1 MNKIDIDRDV
11 FQQFGSVANSVVADV
26 ARQIGKPFHAPGIYF
41 GMPDS
46 VYHADPSLG
55 STGLKKLLAS
65 APDFWWQSSMNP
77 AREPEKET
85 DAKVFGRAVH
95 KCVLEGRDAFEA
107 EFAPQ
112 PAPEDYP
119 GCLRVVDDLKLFLKQ
134 NRLAISGSKAELIAR
149 AKTIPGCP
157 VVFDDVVDV
166 ASASGKTLLKREDY
180 NRILAA
186 SAFIKANDNLAN
198 AFTGG
203 MPEVSIFWE
212 ENGVRLKARLDY
224 LKMNAISDL
233 KSIRNSREIEF
244 KAACRNRIA
253 SLNYLL
259 SAEHYCEGRR
269 QMSRLIADGAVYGDH
284 DAEWLRGVAKNQAY
298 AFVLV
303 FWQAEASPIS
313 HGFKLS
319 PGNPLFASAR
329 AEISRSIEI
338 YQAFMREFG
347 TDTAWIL
354 KEPLEEL
361 DQTELPNWWH
371 YKQNF
376 GA

>member
-1 MNKIDIDRDV
+1 MSKIDIDRDG
-11 FQQFGSVANSVVADV
+11 FQPLGKVVNEVVSDV

-41 GMPDS
+41 GLSDQE
-46 VYHADPSLG
+46 YHADPALG
-55 STGLKKLLAS
+55 STGLKTLLAS
-65 APDFWWQSSMNP
+65 APDFWWQSPMNP
-77 AREPEKET
+77 ARDPEKET
-85 DAKVFGRAVH
+85 EAKLFGRAVH
-95 KCVLEGRDAFEA
+95 KCVLEGRDAFEG
-107 EFAPQ
+107 EYAPK
-112 PAPEDYP
+112 PSEDEYP
-119 GCLRVVDDLKLFLKQ
+119 GSLRTVDDLRLFLKQ
-134 NRLAISGSKAELIAR
+134 NRLPSSGNKAELIGS
-149 AKTIPGCP
+149 AKTVPGCP

-166 ASASGKTLLKREDY
+166 ANASGKQLLKRDDF

-186 SAFIKANDNLAN
+186 SAFIKANPNLSG
-198 AFTGG
+198 AFSGG

-212 ENGVRLKARLDY
+212 ENGVRLKARHDY

-233 KSIRNSREIEF
+233 KSIRNSMGIDF

-269 QMSRLIADGAVYGDH
+269 QMERLISDGAVYGDH
-284 DAEWLRGVAKNQAY
+284 DPKWLKGVARNDAY

-319 PGNPLFASAR
+319 PGNPLFAHAR
-329 AEISRSIEI
+329 SEIKNAITI
-338 YQAFMREFG
+338 YQLFMREFG

-371 YKQNF
+371 YKQSV

>member
-1 MNKIDIDRDV
+1 MNKIIDRDS
-11 FQQFGSVANSVVADV
+11 FQQVGSVTNGIVSEV

-41 GMPDS
+41 DMPDS
-46 VYHADPSLG
+46 VYHADPALG

-85 DAKVFGRAVH
+85 EAKVFGRAVH

-119 GCLRVVDDLKLFLKQ
+119 CCLRVVDDLKRFLKQ

-149 AKTIPGCP
+149 AKTVPGCP

-166 ASASGKTLLKREDY
+166 AAASGKTLLKRDDF

-212 ENGVRLKARLDY
+212 ADGVRLKARLDY

-244 KAACRNRIA
+244 KVACRNRIA

-319 PGNPLFASAR
+319 PGNPLFANAR
-329 AEISRSIEI
+329 AEIARSIDI
-338 YQAFMREFG
+338 YQSFMREFG

-371 YKQNF
+371 YKQSF